1 VEEPAAEPEVSTGDT
16 QALEEPLAPPG
27 STETWLEPMP
37 AAPTPFA
44 KPGPSV
50 QRTVPPAPSFASV
63 PTPFAAPTPAAE
75 VAVPA
80 PVDVYDTPASWQAA
94 NSKATLIADGI
105 SGNAVR
111 VSRSA
116 KAEAFAIVARKIVG
130 SKPGARFRA
139 GVYVR
144 SVSPGM
150 YVCLRVEEFTKGR
163 AFPTTSERCR
173 PSTAGWQRLRLRA
186 RATAKGGRLVFSIRV
201 LAALGGT
208 SFDVDGFRLES

>member
-1 VEEPAAEPEVSTGDT
+1 VEEPAAESEASTGDT
-16 QALEEPLAPPG
+16 QALEQPLAPPS

-37 AAPTPFA
+37 AAPAPVVQ
-44 KPGPSV
+44 PGPSV
-50 QRTVPPAPSFASV
+50 QRTLAPAPSFASV
-63 PTPFAAPTPAAE
+63 PTPFPAPTPAAE
-75 VAVPA
+75 PVPA
-80 PVDVYDTPASWQAA
+80 PVDVYDTPAGWQAA
-94 NSKATLIADGI
+94 NSKVTSIAGGI

-111 VSRSA
+111 VIRSA

-139 GVYVR
+139 GAYVR

-186 RATAKGGRLVFSIRV
+186 RATAKGSRLVFSIRV